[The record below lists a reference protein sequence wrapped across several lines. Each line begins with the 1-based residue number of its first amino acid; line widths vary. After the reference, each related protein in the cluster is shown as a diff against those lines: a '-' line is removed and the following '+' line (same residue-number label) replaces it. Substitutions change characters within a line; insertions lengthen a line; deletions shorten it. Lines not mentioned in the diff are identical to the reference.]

1 MLPGGQEG
9 SSERMHDGALM
20 PTTGLFG
27 VGGML
32 ALRWS
37 SVRTIIPG
45 LKGSQ
50 KQLLYENFW
59 SQNRHPLTWIRSFFS
74 APKTGPEPGSQL
86 HPQQLAQR
94 PAPAGTRHSPLA
106 EEMPGGREGATSW
119 TVHARKARPQPRN
132 HSRTGGGVGRGA
144 GGGPARRA
152 GTGSGARTDIPS
164 VTELCAFD

>member
-94 PAPAGTRHSPLA
+94 PAPAGTRHSPRKCP
-106 EEMPGGREGATSW
+106 EEEKVRPAGPCTHERLGPSPETTPG
-119 TVHARKARPQPRN
+119 P
-132 HSRTGGGVGRGA
+132 GVGWGAVREAALPAEREQAPVRGQTF
-144 GGGPARRA
+144 P
-152 GTGSGARTDIPS
+152 
-164 VTELCAFD
+164 V